1 MSASVWCAY
10 IVGLV
15 YCFNFAWAFEC
26 RVDTIPLTESLL
38 EVDGAAWSLSSESLF
53 LSSQYMVATDS
64 LTHSS
69 TSLAF

>member
-1 MSASVWCAY
+1 VSARVWCAY

-15 YCFNFAWAFEC
+15 YCFNLAWALEW
-26 RVDTIPLTESLL
+26 RVETIAFTESLL
-38 EVDGAAWSLSSESLF
+38 EVEGSTRLLSESLF